1 MIRASFFVLAL
12 LGAAPALAQTPA
24 PASQPPASTAP
35 PQTPVSDAQL
45 RLIVVDQ
52 TSAGIPTA
60 TVTLTPP
67 TGQPITAATDERG
80 VINVPMIPPGMVK
93 VRIEFSGFEPFEG
106 ELNIRRGANNQTVT
120 MKLAGFTDEVV
131 VSETSTVGGDTRG
144 SALVTTLTAEEI
156 DALPDD
162 PEDLQA
168 YLEELAGPE
177 GATFYLNG
185 FRGGRLPTKE
195 ESR

>member
-1 MIRASFFVLAL
+1 MIRSSVFVLAL

-24 PASQPPASTAP
+24 PASQPPSTA
-35 PQTPVSDAQL
+35 TPAQPAAGDAQL

-60 TVTLTPP
+60 TVTLTPS
-67 TGQPITAATDERG
+67 TGQPITVATDERG
-80 VINVPMIPPGMVK
+80 VINVPVIPPGPVK
-93 VRIEFSGFEPFEG
+93 LRVEFSGFETVES

-131 VSETSTVGGDTRG
+131 VSETSVVGGDTRG
-144 SALVTTLTAEEI
+144 GALVTTLTTEEI

-162 PEDLQA
+162 PEDLQE
-168 YLEELAGPE
+168 YLEQLAGPD
-177 GATFYLNG
+177 GAT
-185 FRGGRLPTKE
+185 
-195 ESR
+195 

>member
-1 MIRASFFVLAL
+1 MIRSSFVVLAL

-24 PASQPPASTAP
+24 PASQPPATAAP
-35 PQTPVSDAQL
+35 APAAASDAQL

-67 TGQPITAATDERG
+67 AGQPITVATDERG
-80 VINVPMIPPGMVK
+80 VITVPAILPGMVK
-93 VRIEFSGFEPFEG
+93 VKVEFSGFEPFEG

-131 VSETSTVGGDTRG
+131 V
-144 SALVTTLTAEEI
+144 
-156 DALPDD
+156 
-162 PEDLQA
+162 
-168 YLEELAGPE
+168 
-177 GATFYLNG
+177 
-185 FRGGRLPTKE
+185 
-195 ESR
+195 